1 MRGSGCGVDSVNY
14 RRFLIAAC
22 HVLPVG
28 INNSAMSAA
37 SQLISHAFWKSR
49 TSGLVILSED
59 WSAKRALPPL
69 KLGPDLTEFT
79 VLEPLDL
86 NASGRYT
93 RYYRR
98 KQSWIFVIQSKR
110 YTQLQDPSTRVY
122 LAGDFNGW
130 EDAIGSTKW
139 ELKPVSSKSG
149 CNYELRVPLK
159 RIPTDRLSQ
168 FKFVTEDGEWLDVP
182 DSAPNLIQAEG
193 INNLSSIRPNAGN
206 TSSASNW
213 RTTISR
219 VVRKIIVWDAPGVRE
234 VHNLPHTTI
243 PDLCFLGA

>member
-1 MRGSGCGVDSVNY
+1 
-14 RRFLIAAC
+14 
-22 HVLPVG
+22 
-28 INNSAMSAA
+28 MSAA

-69 KLGPDLTEFT
+69 KLGPDLTGF
-79 VLEPLDL
+79 
-86 NASGRYT
+86 GT
-93 RYYRR
+93 RTARPKRLGALHHYRR

-110 YTQLQDPSTRVY
+110 YTQLQDSSTRVY

-130 EDAIGSTKW
+130 EDAIGSNKW

-193 INNLSSIRPNAGN
+193 INNFELNPAQCGKHIFRFELADDYQPSGAE
-206 TSSASNW
+206 A
-213 RTTISR
+213 
-219 VVRKIIVWDAPGVRE
+219 IVWDAPCAQYIICHT
-234 VHNLPHTTI
+234 HNS
-243 PDLCFLGA
+243 